1 MLVDD
6 YRLMC
11 HVFFYTMRARNFAV
25 TFDCSVFWSGV
36 VEKELLCRQDVFP
49 FIKRCHTMTLETS
62 VCGVLTVHA
71 RTCLFSELFDDVS
84 IVAFHL
90 DDLHLI
96 PLDFDVSRS
105 PMRHKV

>member
-1 MLVDD
+1 
-6 YRLMC
+6 
-11 HVFFYTMRARNFAV
+11 
-25 TFDCSVFWSGV
+25 
-36 VEKELLCRQDVFP
+36 
-49 FIKRCHTMTLETS
+49 MTLETS